1 MCGICGFWNHPNS
14 ERVKRMMAAMR
25 HRGPDD
31 SGLFWDEKV
40 SMGMARLAVIDLNPT
55 GHQPMC
61 NPEETVW
68 IVYNGEV
75 YNFKSEREH
84 LEALGYRFM
93 STSDTEVIL
102 RLYEYYGD
110 EFLLRLRG
118 MFALAI
124 YDKRRGP
131 GKERMLLARDQ
142 LGIKPL
148 LYAQVGSRFVFASE
162 IKALLASGLIAPE
175 LDPEALRLLLTYGSV
190 YQPRTIVS
198 NVKMLLP
205 AHRMILENG
214 ETRIERYWSLAVNR
228 YSDLRN
234 SSYWEQVEVLN
245 DALVE
250 SVRLQMVSDVPLG
263 AFLSGGVD
271 SSVLVA
277 MMTREAGHRIRT
289 FSVGFEAEGAAID
302 ESQDAL
308 RTARYLGTDHNR
320 VLVRGQDV
328 SDRIHHIAAS
338 LDQPSVDGVNSYFV
352 SMAARQ
358 GVTVAISG
366 TGGDELFAGYP
377 WFMSMALQQG
387 SAWMPFSNN
396 VWEMA
401 EGFAGL
407 PIFDPLIPTRSGK
420 WLHALRSRSG
430 FLNRYAAQYQIFGP
444 GGAARLL
451 AHELRQ
457 KTQSGRMESRDLAP
471 IDEVEMGSVIERVT
485 GLCLRGYTN
494 NQLLRDIDA
503 TSMAHSLEVR
513 VPYLDTVIT
522 DMALS
527 LPDDAK
533 LKQLDQL
540 PSSTQSSYRA
550 TGAKRILI
558 DIGKPL
564 LPKDFDVQP
573 KRGFAMPF
581 DFWLRGPLRA
591 VFLDSLSEG
600 GIGQRGWF
608 DYNQVAAVR
617 DGFISGQ
624 SSWSE
629 PWLLMMI
636 ELWCQQVLDKASPV
650 EP

>member
-1 MCGICGFWNHPNS
+1 
-14 ERVKRMMAAMR
+14 
-25 HRGPDD
+25 
-31 SGLFWDEKV
+31 
-40 SMGMARLAVIDLNPT
+40 
-55 GHQPMC
+55 
-61 NPEETVW
+61 
-68 IVYNGEV
+68 
-75 YNFKSEREH
+75 
-84 LEALGYRFM
+84 
-93 STSDTEVIL
+93 
-102 RLYEYYGD
+102 
-110 EFLLRLRG
+110 

-124 YDKRRGP
+124 YDKRRGT
-131 GKERMLLARDQ
+131 GKERLLLARDQ

-162 IKALLASGLIAPE
+162 IKGLLASGLIAPE
-175 LDPEALRLLLTYGSV
+175 LDPKSLRLLLTYGSI
-190 YQPRTIVS
+190 YQPRTILS

-214 ETRIERYWSLAVNR
+214 ETRIERYWSLGVDR

-234 SSYWEQVEVLN
+234 SSYQEQVEVLN

-263 AFLSGGVD
+263 AFLSGGID
-271 SSVLVA
+271 SSLLVA
-277 MMTREAGHRIRT
+277 IMAREAGHRIKT

-308 RTARYLGTDHNR
+308 QTARHLGTDHNH
-320 VLVRGQDV
+320 VLVRGRDV
-328 SDRIHHIAAS
+328 SERIHHIAAS

-377 WFMSMALQQG
+377 WFMSMVLQQG
-387 SAWMPFSNN
+387 RARLPFSNA

-401 EGFAGL
+401 DGFAGL
-407 PIFDPLIPTRSGK
+407 SVFDPLIPTRLGK
-420 WLHALRSRSG
+420 WLHAIRSRSG
-430 FLNRYAAQYQIFGP
+430 FLNRYAAQYQIFGS

-451 AHELRQ
+451 ASDLRQ
-457 KTQSGRMESRDLAP
+457 QAWSGRMESRDLTP
-471 IDEVEMGSVIERVT
+471 IDEIEMGSVIERVT
-485 GLCLRGYTN
+485 GLCLRGYTS

-527 LPDDAK
+527 LSDDAK

-540 PSSTQSSYRA
+540 PSSTLSSYRA

-558 DIGKPL
+558 DIGRPL
-564 LPKDFDVQP
+564 LPEDFDLQP

-581 DFWLRGPLRA
+581 ESWLRGPLRD
-591 VFLDSLSEG
+591 VFLDSLSKK

-608 DYNQVAAVR
+608 DYNQVEKVR
-617 DGFISGQ
+617 DGFVNGQ

-636 ELWCQQVLDKASPV
+636 ELWCRQVLDKSSAV